1 MSSLTE
7 EQDKKPEAKDAT
19 TTTADNDGD
28 GDSDDVEI
36 EGMDLDGD
44 DDEEGDEEAEKS
56 SNAET
61 SSALEDEEVT
71 TKLATEDHDEMEAA
85 RIERM
90 ELMAA
95 EQKQV
100 AAPTGASV
108 EEQLQYL
115 LGQSEVFAHFLA
127 GKSEKEK
134 HASVSV
140 DRQSHTYSHNF
151 FSLFLIR
158 FRGVRCRQKGQESRL
173 PWKK

>member
-1 MSSLTE
+1 
-7 EQDKKPEAKDAT
+7 
-19 TTTADNDGD
+19 
-28 GDSDDVEI
+28 
-36 EGMDLDGD
+36 MDLDED

-61 SSALEDEEVT
+61 SPFEDEEET
-71 TKLATEDHDEMEAA
+71 TKLATKDHDEMEAA

-95 EQKQV
+95 EHNQV

-127 GKSEKEK
+127 GKS
-134 HASVSV
+134 
-140 DRQSHTYSHNF
+140 
-151 FSLFLIR
+151 
-158 FRGVRCRQKGQESRL
+158 
-173 PWKK
+173 